1 MPASLLATA
10 PYAGLR
16 ESLVD
21 YVYRQG
27 TITTWVNE
35 PLKLTAAAG
44 ESEREFALRCQEE
57 ARRQRDKELDATRL
71 KLDKDLLRLQTQLE
85 REEREM
91 DQDKAEWEGRKRDE
105 LLSAGESL
113 LGMFMGRK
121 RTSALSKASRQRR
134 MTAQSRADVTE
145 SEQSIAK
152 LKEQIA
158 GMQQT
163 QEAALKAVQDKW
175 AEAAVAIKESA
186 QRPRKSDIRV
196 DAFGLAWVPAWYL
209 TYRDARGSVRD
220 VSLPAYPLTL
230 KK

>member
-1 MPASLLATA
+1 MATT
-10 PYAGLR
+10 PYTGFR
-16 ESLVD
+16 DSLVD

-35 PLKLTAAAG
+35 PLKLRASAG
-44 ESEREFALRCQEE
+44 ESEREFSLRCQEE
-57 ARRQRDKELDATRL
+57 ARRQRDKEFEATRL

-85 REEREM
+85 REEREIE
-91 DQDKAEWEGRKRDE
+91 QDKAEWEGRKRDE

-134 MTAQSRADVTE
+134 MTSQSRADVTE

-158 GMQQT
+158 GH
-163 QEAALKAVQDKW
+163 AAYTGGRSQGGTRKVGRGSRGDQ
-175 AEAAVAIKESA
+175 ESA

-196 DAFGLAWVPAWYL
+196 DAFGLTWVPAWYL
-209 TYRDARGSVRD
+209 TYRDTRGSVRD
-220 VSLPAYPLTL
+220 ATFPAYTL
-230 KK
+230 NLKQ